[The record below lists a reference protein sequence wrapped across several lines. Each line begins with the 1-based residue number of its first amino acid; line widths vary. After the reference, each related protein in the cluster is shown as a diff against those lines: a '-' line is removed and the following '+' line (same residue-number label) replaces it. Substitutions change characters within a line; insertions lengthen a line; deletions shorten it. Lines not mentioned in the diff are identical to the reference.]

1 MSDSRITFSPN
12 WDGDTQCS
20 SYLVVLASNIA
31 SVQSTDPAAKSS
43 PEIDDV
49 EEEFLRGM
57 RTSIRPSESHR
68 LEAAGRILVD
78 LARQGWTVE
87 VDNNVV
93 VVIQN
98 DGDGLSVQDQKNRIR
113 EQELIKRN
121 EQLATPSVRRFIQ
134 NMESSRLHADQFVSV
149 FSLMRD
155 GQELAELLKNYRD
168 RGILADGF
176 QEIIQPYV
184 QVIESEVDECQFT
197 GLKLTD
203 IWRYFRHTWTNQSNS
218 VPGRSMR
225 LLVRDRAAPNH
236 PVIGIAS
243 IGSPIVALTPR
254 DKEIGWD
261 GQVFLQNC
269 RSMLPTELLAWV
281 AKSFDQFVEGVYLT
295 DLFEEGIVDN
305 DTLCDPNDQV
315 IERLKMGGETA
326 RNRHHEH
333 GLSADYKTRLST
345 DEDCSKRAR
354 QDLFKY
360 KRCFRLVEL
369 LGVRK
374 FLRTL
379 EGLSAGDA
387 VDRLLDTK
395 DGRQALTTL
404 IRARKG
410 EVIGIDVADITV
422 CGALPPYG
430 PILGGKLV
438 SALTASPE
446 IIHAYNEKYSAQTSE
461 IASGMAGRII
471 KRKPQLVL
479 LGTTSLYGASSSQYN
494 RIKVPCEDLGGVPG
508 SAIQFKLVGK
518 TDSFG
523 SSQFSE
529 KTVQALANLRAKSK
543 EGTRVNSI
551 FGEGVSPKLRK
562 IRDGLQTLGVP
573 QSALL
578 KHARHRAIY
587 MIPVAKNYSEY
598 LMGFDA
604 EPEYLIPIEDT
615 KSVSQKVVDWWVN
628 RWALN
633 RSNHDDV
640 IAAIRRH
647 DFTYPIEHGARVQGP
662 EPISYQGPLFE

>member
-1 MSDSRITFSPN
+1 MSDSRITFGPN

-20 SYLVVLASNIA
+20 SYLVDLASKIA
-31 SVQSTDPAAKSS
+31 SVQSTGPDPKSG

-49 EEEFLRGM
+49 EEEFLREM
-57 RTSIRPSESHR
+57 RTSIRPCESHR

-78 LARQGWTVE
+78 LARQGWTIE

-93 VVIQN
+93 VVIQK
-98 DGDGLSVQDQKNRIR
+98 DEDGLSVQDQKKRIR

-121 EQLATPSVRRFIQ
+121 EQLRIPSVRRFIQ
-134 NMESSRLHADQFVSV
+134 NMESSKLHADQFVSV

-155 GQELAELLKNYRD
+155 GQELAESLKNYRD

-184 QVIESEVDECQFT
+184 QVIESEDDECQFT

-261 GQVFLQNC
+261 GPVFLQNC
-269 RSMLPTELLAWV
+269 RSMPPSELVTWV
-281 AKSFDQFVEGVYLT
+281 RKSVDQFVGGVLLI
-295 DLFEEGIVDN
+295 DLLEEGIVDN
-305 DTLCDPNDQV
+305 DDLVDPDDQA
-315 IERLKMGGETA
+315 IERLKVTGEIA
-326 RNRHHEH
+326 KKRHQEH
-333 GLSADYKTRLST
+333 GTSAEYKTRLLT

-354 QDLFKY
+354 QDLFKS

-369 LGVRK
+369 LRVRK

-379 EGLSAGDA
+379 EGLSADA
-387 VDRLLDTK
+387 AVAQLLDTK
-395 DGRQALTTL
+395 DGRQVLTTL
-404 IRARKG
+404 IRVRKG
-410 EVIGIDVADITV
+410 EVIGIDVVDITV

-438 SALTASPE
+438 SALVVSPE
-446 IIHAYNEKYSAQTSE
+446 IIQAYNEKYSTQTSE

-471 KRKPQLVL
+471 KRKPHLVL

-494 RIKVPCEDLGGVPG
+494 RIKVPCDDLGGAPG
-508 SAIQFKLVGK
+508 TAIQFKRVGK

-523 SSQFSE
+523 TSQFSD

-573 QSALL
+573 PNPFL

-598 LMGFDA
+598 LMGFDSG
-604 EPEYLIPIEDT
+604 PEYLVPLEDT
-615 KSVSQKVVDWWVN
+615 KAISQKVVDWWVD

-633 RSNHDDV
+633 RCNHDDV
-640 IAAIRRH
+640 IADIRRH
-647 DFTYPIEHGARVQGP
+647 DFTYPIEHGARVQAP